1 MADTNYL
8 DEDLCITSAE
18 NRRNACLKKLKVYHS
33 KNELYCKYN
42 CSLIG
47 IIMKQNDR
55 HTLSLLQLVQLSILT

>member
-42 CSLIG
+42 CSFI
-47 IIMKQNDR
+47 NR
-55 HTLSLLQLVQLSILT
+55 YNNEAE